1 MADREWHS
9 FEDRLCKMGQAVPDV
24 CFLKWLMWQ
33 HCCGKVPLL
42 PCETYKFVLSFY
54 MIWKAWADWLSVLV
68 IRSLRHCPS
77 QLERATQKP
86 TPICTTPWLNLKN
99 KRDGGYIHTHGH
111 LPLLCSLTAN
121 EICETSRLSRTKR
134 QVNAL
139 SYMYPHP
146 PDFCFHR
153 KSIW

>member
-33 HCCGKVPLL
+33 HCCGKVLLL

-68 IRSLRHCPS
+68 VRSLRHCPS
-77 QLERATQKP
+77 QLERARRSPRRYENVCHLLYRMAHTESIYTHLWASTVAPFLTVIESCEVSNCQEQSVS
-86 TPICTTPWLNLKN
+86 
-99 KRDGGYIHTHGH
+99 KRLIIYV
-111 LPLLCSLTAN
+111 
-121 EICETSRLSRTKR
+121 LSSI
-134 QVNAL
+134 L
-139 SYMYPHP
+139 SA
-146 PDFCFHR
+146 
-153 KSIW
+153 